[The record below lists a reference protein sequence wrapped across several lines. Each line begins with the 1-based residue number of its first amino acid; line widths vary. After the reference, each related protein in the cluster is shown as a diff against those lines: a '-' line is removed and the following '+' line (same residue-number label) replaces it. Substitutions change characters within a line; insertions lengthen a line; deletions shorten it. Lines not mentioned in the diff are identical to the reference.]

1 MLALS
6 FARAQKGY
14 FLVSIFIGFA
24 FVSDQGEQ
32 TIALTCYNIILKC
45 ATHAMSVHVVCY
57 STALA
62 IPCQVYPSE
71 YAYHDD
77 SVNRAER
84 SSANCRRYPPGSLQ
98 GLQTEEYVHCDGTQL
113 KLADSDVGLEQYSSS
128 DYYVWSAG
136 RDGQL
141 LFIFPTR
148 VSLTTITLHYY
159 SDSDR
164 GLSRLRFYAVP
175 DDFDVWDALTTGTP
189 NVDVAAVLSGGE
201 PTGHRNVSI
210 NVNFNAKKVLMYKY
224 SSSLLFA
231 VSEMEFFTSKGTSLL
246 ESISLVYSGYNSYDT
261 YR

>member
-6 FARAQKGY
+6 FARAQRGY
-14 FLVSIFIGFA
+14 FLVSIFVGFA

-32 TIALTCYNIILKC
+32 TIACDLLQYYIKMCYTCHEC
-45 ATHAMSVHVVCY
+45 MFCY

-77 SVNRAER
+77 SVNRAE
-84 SSANCRRYPPGSLQ
+84 SGSANCRRYPPGSVQ

-175 DDFDVWDALTTGTP
+175 DDYDVWDAPTTSTP
-189 NVDVAAVLSGGE
+189 YVDIVSVPPGRE
-201 PTGHRNVSI
+201 PAGRRNVSI
-210 NVNFNAKKVLMYKY
+210 NVNLNAKKVLMYKY
-224 SSSLLFA
+224 SSSFLFA
-231 VSEMEFFTSKGTSLL
+231 VSEMEFFTSKGTRINFSC
-246 ESISLVYSGYNSYDT
+246 IFWV
-261 YR
+261 